1 MNMDDK
7 EISALAIGNA
17 TEAWDQRFAYAN
29 SKASYF
35 VNVIDTLKVN
45 GCYSP
50 HSVLVGT
57 EAYLAQYNKLYNDH
71 LFRGTA

>member
-1 MNMDDK
+1 MDDK
-7 EISALAIGNA
+7 EISAMAIGNA

-29 SKASYF
+29 SKASYL

-50 HSVLVGT
+50 DNVLVGA
-57 EAYLAQYNKLYNDH
+57 EAYLARYGELQK
-71 LFRGTA
+71 T